1 MATINE
7 LQLAKELIR
16 FPTVTPIDAGIMK
29 FLEKKLKTLGF
40 KTKILEFREKNNK
53 PVKNLYA
60 RLGNKGPNFC
70 YAGHLD
76 VVPAGDLKNWTVN
89 PFKPSVKKGYLIGR
103 GANDMKSSVAAFVSA
118 VSNFISKG
126 RQFNGSISLLI
137 TGDEEGVAI
146 NGTKKVVE
154 YLRKKKEKIDFCLV
168 GEPTNPNKL
177 GEMIKI
183 GRRGSMT
190 GKLTI
195 IGIQGHVAYPDRAN
209 NPSTALVQI
218 LKELKEIKFDNGTK
232 DFQPT
237 NLEIT
242 KINIDNF
249 ADNVIPGSAN
259 AKFNI
264 RFNNK
269 HSSNS
274 IKTKIDKVI
283 KRISKKNKSKF
294 NIDYSVSGEA
304 FLTKPNDTTYM
315 IQDEIKK
322 ITKIKP
328 KLSTTGGT
336 SDARFIRKIAP
347 CLEFGLVGKTMHKVD
362 EAVSL
367 SDLKKLT
374 LIYSNILKNYFKWKL
389 V

>member
-1 MATINE
+1 MTNINE
-7 LQLAKELIR
+7 LQLAKELIK
-16 FPTVTPIDAGIMK
+16 FPTITPVDAGIMK
-29 FLEKKLKTLGF
+29 FLEKKLKSLGF
-40 KTKILEFREKNNK
+40 KTKILEFKEKNSK

-60 RLGNKGPNFC
+60 RLGNKSPNFC

-76 VVPAGDLKNWTVN
+76 VVPTGDLKDWTVN

-103 GANDMKSSVAAFVSA
+103 GANDMKSSIAAFVSA
-118 VSNFISKG
+118 VNSFIGNK
-126 RQFNGSISLLI
+126 RKFNGSISLLI

-190 GKLTI
+190 GKLSV
-195 IGIQGHVAYPDRAN
+195 IGIQGHVAYPHVAN

-218 LKELKEIKFDNGTK
+218 LKELKEINFDKGTK

-242 KINIDNF
+242 KININNS
-249 ADNVIPGSAN
+249 ADNIIPGIAN
-259 AKFNI
+259 ATFNI
-264 RFNNK
+264 RFNDK
-269 HSSNS
+269 HSSSS
-274 IKTKIDKVI
+274 IKKKINKI
-283 KRISKKNKSKF
+283 IRKISNKNKSKHEIKY
-294 NIDYSVSGEA
+294 NVSGEA
-304 FLTKPNDTTYM
+304 FLTKPNNTTYM
-315 IQDEIKK
+315 IQNIIRK

-328 KLSTTGGT
+328 QLSTTGGT

-362 EAVSL
+362 EAVSV

-374 LIYSNILKNYFKWKL
+374 LIYSSILKNYFK
-389 V
+389 

>member
-1 MATINE
+1 MQKINE
-7 LQLAKELIR
+7 LQLSKELIR
-16 FPTVTPIDAGIMK
+16 FPTITPIDAGIMK

-40 KTKILEFREKNNK
+40 KTKILEFKEKNSK

-60 RLGNKGPNFC
+60 RLGNQGPNFC

-76 VVPAGDLKNWTVN
+76 VVPAGNLKEWTVN
-89 PFKPSVKKGYLIGR
+89 PFKPSVKKGHLIGR
-103 GANDMKSSVAAFVSA
+103 GANDMKSSIAAFVSA
-118 VSNFISKG
+118 VSNFVGNK
-126 RQFNGSISLLI
+126 RRFNGSISLLI

-146 NGTKKVVE
+146 NGTKKVVD

-183 GRRGSMT
+183 GRRGSIN
-190 GKLTI
+190 GELTV
-195 IGIQGHVAYPDRAN
+195 IGIQCHVSYPHLGN
-209 NPSTALVQI
+209 NPTTTLVQI
-218 LKELKEIKFDNGTK
+218 LKKLKEIKFDKGTK

-237 NLEIT
+237 NLEVT
-242 KINIDNF
+242 KINIDNI
-249 ADNVIPGSAN
+249 ADNVIPGV
-259 AKFNI
+259 AKATFNI

-269 HSSNS
+269 HSASSLKN
-274 IKTKIDKVI
+274 KLNKIFKKI
-283 KRISKKNKSKF
+283 TKKNKSHFK
-294 NIDYSVSGEA
+294 IEYRVSGEA
-304 FLTKPNDTTYM
+304 FLTKPNKTTYM
-315 IQDEIKK
+315 IQNIIKK

-328 KLSTTGGT
+328 QLSTTGGT

-362 EAVSL
+362 EAVSI

-374 LIYSNILKNYFKWKL
+374 KIYFEILKNYF
-389 V
+389 